1 MAIYHFSAQIIK
13 RSLGASSTSA
23 VAYRCGL
30 SLTGERTGEIHDY
43 TRKKGIDGWQ
53 VLAPDHAPSWVQ
65 DPAKLWN
72 EIEKQETR
80 KDAQLCREINL
91 AIPKEL
97 TDQDKRKLVLDFTNN
112 EMVSKGMCAV
122 VAFHDF
128 ESGNPHAH
136 IMLTLRAV
144 SVAGFGNKERSW
156 NDKTILEN
164 WRKGWSQ
171 HANKAL
177 EASGYDARISDKTL
191 ETQKLEAM
199 RAGEYDK
206 AAQLDRPPTQHEGR
220 ASTQARKRRRSTQR
234 TVANDEIKVISNNRF
249 NRHRMRVEALQKAA
263 EASNVVPLK
272 KREFQD
278 LHARAMIEDQPNGR
292 KIIRAAA
299 IKEIRSYTRTT
310 GPKAVKSASTA
321 RVPINKEVDQA
332 TRTQIMLAN
341 EYAESVENDI
351 QKILKKA
358 REMEQSGDFD
368 QRLYARKVL
377 GAYDSFEKAEA
388 KYQKLKIERKEKLDL
403 YRAANASFEELEEN
417 GLKKF
422 AKFAGIRTQAQ
433 RQNDQEKLELDKL
446 KEAAD
451 EAKVQRTQAQANC
464 LLADKYL
471 TDSVDQFQDSLKT
484 PEEKA
489 AAEAEAVNNN
499 TNVDVPKLV
508 HTPEQPRKSRKLKR

>member
-30 SLTGERTGEIHDY
+30 SLTDERTGEIHDY
-43 TRKKGIDGWQ
+43 TRKKGIDSWQ
-53 VLAPDHAPSWVQ
+53 VLAPDNAPSWVQ

-97 TDQDKRKLVLDFTNN
+97 TDQDKRKLVENYVKQ
-112 EMVSKGMCAV
+112 EMVSRGMCAV

-128 ESGNPHAH
+128 DSGNPHAH

-144 SVAGFGNKERSW
+144 SVAGFGNKDRSW

-164 WRKGWSQ
+164 WRKEWSQ

-177 EASGYDARISDKTL
+177 EAAGQDSRISEKTL
-191 ETQKLEAM
+191 EAQKLEAM
-199 RAGEYDK
+199 RAGKYDE
-206 AAQLDRPPTQHEGR
+206 AAQLDRTPTQHEGR
-220 ASTQARKRRRSTQR
+220 ASTQARRRRRGTKR
-234 TVANDEIKVISNNRF
+234 TVANDEITAISSNRF
-249 NRHRMRVEALQKAA
+249 NSHRMRVEALQKAA
-263 EASNVVPLK
+263 EATNVTPLK
-272 KREFQD
+272 KREIQD
-278 LHARAMIEDQPNGR
+278 LHARAMIENQPDGR

-299 IKEIRSYTRTT
+299 IREIRSYTRTT
-310 GPKAVKSASTA
+310 RTNAVKSASSA
-321 RVPINKEVDQA
+321 RVHINKEVDQA

-358 REMEQSGDFD
+358 KEMEQSGDFD

-377 GAYDSFEKAEA
+377 GAYSKFEKAEEHYENW
-388 KYQKLKIERKEKLDL
+388 KRERRDRLDL
-403 YRAANASFEELEEN
+403 YRTANASYEELEESN
-417 GLKKF
+417 LSKI
-422 AKFAGIRTQAQ
+422 AKLAGIKTQAQ
-433 RQNDQEKLELDKL
+433 KQHEEEKLHLEQL
-446 KEAAD
+446 KQAAD
-451 EAKVQRTQAQANC
+451 DAKQERTQAQANR

-471 TDSVDQFQDSLKT
+471 TESVDQFKDSLKT
-484 PEEKA
+484 PDEKA
-489 AAEAEAVNNN
+489 AVEIREHDA
-499 TNVDVPKLV
+499 
-508 HTPEQPRKSRKLKR
+508 TPEAPKPVLDNNKKNKKTYGMKR